1 MKDNRKV
8 SVKADPKR
16 NPYVAGMRF
25 RKAGRHLD
33 KRREANKNACR
44 KFRPI

>member
-1 MKDNRKV
+1 MAKKTSV
-8 SVKADPKR
+8 SVKLDPKR

-33 KRREANKNACR
+33 KRREANKNSCR
-44 KFRPI
+44 QWKPE